1 MNRRP
6 SQGNSGRRARGP
18 RRSGPRAPSFERPG
32 EEPRPDPREGDA
44 RDRVHARI
52 AGIAKQYPDLPI
64 GSVTTTGLSGRDA
77 NFARAIEQAVLM
89 RWNTLQAVVSS
100 QLDRD
105 WRRLQG
111 SVRSALLTG
120 TAELLLLDSV
130 PDHAAINEAVKRV
143 REHVHQGA
151 AGLVNAVLR
160 RVLELREELLPADHP
175 AAVDFH
181 EHRDVLPL
189 SDGRAW
195 RLNKPIFDEDGV
207 VRLAQ
212 QTSHGMP
219 LVVHWVS
226 AHGLERTRF
235 LCQHDLVRAPVCV
248 TASRPESL
256 LPLAAED
263 GPLRPHERHGF
274 FVLDPER
281 IGITSFLSEDPSRR
295 VQDPA
300 SAEPVAA
307 TSGLRPKLIVDFC
320 AGRGTKTRQLAE
332 IHPDAE
338 ILATDVDARR
348 FQDLKTLFE
357 GHPRVRAV
365 EAPAL
370 REAMGRTDL
379 LVLDVPCSNTG
390 VLARRP
396 EARYRFDVEMLEDI
410 STLQRRIIRDAEPL
424 LGPEGT
430 VLFSTCSL
438 EPAENRRMTDWMTRR
453 FGLEIRSEGQRFPEG
468 VPTDPPTRI
477 ADGSYHAIL
486 ARPDSG
492 LERA

>member
-1 MNRRP
+1 
-6 SQGNSGRRARGP
+6 
-18 RRSGPRAPSFERPG
+18 
-32 EEPRPDPREGDA
+32 
-44 RDRVHARI
+44 
-52 AGIAKQYPDLPI
+52 
-64 GSVTTTGLSGRDA
+64 
-77 NFARAIEQAVLM
+77 M
-89 RWNTLQAVVSS
+89 RWNTLQAVVAS

-111 SVRSALLTG
+111 SVRAALLTG
-120 TAELLLLDSV
+120 SAEIFLLDGV
-130 PDHAAINEAVKRV
+130 PDHAAINESVTRV

-160 RVLELREELLPADHP
+160 RVLELRQEVLPANAP
-175 AAVDFH
+175 EAVQFH
-181 EHRDVLPL
+181 EHRDILPL

-195 RLNKPIFDEDGV
+195 RLAKPVFDQDEV
-207 VRLAQ
+207 VRLSQ

-226 AHGLERTRF
+226 AHGLEKTRF
-235 LCQHDLVRAPVCV
+235 LCQHDLVRAPICV
-248 TASRPESL
+248 TATDPSSL
-256 LPLAAED
+256 TRFCADD
-263 GPLRPHERHGF
+263 GPLRPHERAGF

-281 IGITSFLSEDPSRR
+281 MPIDAFLSEDRSRR
-295 VQDPA
+295 IQDPA
-300 SAEPVAA
+300 SAEPAAA
-307 TSGLRPKLIVDFC
+307 TSGLRPRLIVDFC

-348 FQDLKTLFE
+348 FADLKKVFE
-357 GHPRVRAV
+357 GHPRVKAV
-365 EAPAL
+365 EAAAL
-370 REAMGRTDL
+370 RDAMGRTDL

-410 STLQRRIIRDAEPL
+410 ATLQRRIIRDAEPL
-424 LGPEGT
+424 LSPDGT

-453 FGLEIRSEGQRFPEG
+453 FGLEIRSQGQRFPEG
-468 VPTDPPTRI
+468 VPSDPPTRI

-486 ARPDSG
+486 GRPREESRTS
-492 LERA
+492 ESS

>member
-1 MNRRP
+1 M
-6 SQGNSGRRARGP
+6 
-18 RRSGPRAPSFERPG
+18 
-32 EEPRPDPREGDA
+32 
-44 RDRVHARI
+44 HARI
-52 AGIAKQYPDLPI
+52 AGISKHYPDLPI
-64 GSVTTTGLSGRDA
+64 GSVDTTGLSPRDA
-77 NFARAIEQAVLM
+77 AFARAVEQAVLM
-89 RWNTLQAVVSS
+89 RWNTLQAIVAS

-120 TAELLLLDSV
+120 SAELLLLDAV
-130 PDHAAINEAVKRV
+130 PDHAAINEAVGRV
-143 REHVHQGA
+143 RDHVHAGA

-160 RVLELREELLPADHP
+160 RVLELRGERLPAE
-175 AAVDFH
+175 AAEARRFH
-181 EHRDVLPL
+181 EHRDVVPL

-195 RLNKPIFDEDGV
+195 RLTKPIFDEDEV

-226 AHGLERTRF
+226 AHGLEKTRF
-235 LCQHDLVRAPVCV
+235 LCQHDLVRSPISV
-248 TASRPESL
+248 TAADPTSL
-256 LPLAAED
+256 EPLCGND
-263 GPLRPHERHGF
+263 GPLTAHERYGF

-281 IGITSFLSEDPSRR
+281 LSIASFLSADASRR
-295 VQDPA
+295 IQDPA

-332 IHPDAE
+332 LHPEAR

-348 FQDLKTLFE
+348 FGDLRKVFE
-357 GHPRVRAV
+357 GHPRVEAV
-365 EAPAL
+365 EAAGL
-370 REAMGRTDL
+370 RDAMGRADL

-410 STLQRRIIRDAEPL
+410 ATLQRRIIRDAEPL
-424 LGPEGT
+424 LAPEGT
-430 VLFSTCSL
+430 VLFATCSL

-453 FGLEIRSEGQRFPEG
+453 FGLEIRSQGQRFPEG
-468 VPTDPPTRI
+468 VPADPPSRI
-477 ADGSYHAIL
+477 ADGSYHAVL
-486 ARPDSG
+486 TRSGADSTTSG
-492 LERA
+492 SS